1 MTYTREDVYNLLWEK
16 PTNSCLEK
24 ENIYNQCNSGLEEMS
39 KYGVTGGLHSRSATV
54 NSIYDPVTL
63 VSANV

>member
-1 MTYTREDVYNLLWEK
+1 MTYTREDVYSLLWEK

-24 ENIYNQCNSGLEEMS
+24 ENIYNQCNSGREEMS
-39 KYGVTGGLHSRSATV
+39 KYGVTGGLHSSSATV